1 METPSGTFSPREKAV
16 IGREA
21 RESPKLLSQRFWAVG
36 LVFVRSR
43 LRG

>member
-1 METPSGTFSPREKAV
+1 METPLGAISPREKAV
-16 IGREA
+16 IARGA

-36 LVFVRSR
+36 LGFVRSR